1 MTPKLR
7 GCPVR
12 ATIASMRR
20 FTVAT
25 AVLAIALALRPAAA
39 AEPTLA
45 PLASPDSLDDMP
57 SAKPQDVARLL
68 RKVRQRH
75 GEDAI
80 VVQTHL
86 LLNAMQKG
94 SVLAT
99 GVRVERVEEAHG
111 KRFLRFVLET
121 GFVFDDSTRDR
132 VQRAQILWAS
142 IMEPTLARLEDGLQ
156 VEKAD
161 GMVVQMQSF
170 HRPYRTADE
179 LRTHI
184 DQPGTSEETRFYVAS
199 ADLDD
204 VVRGKRTLR
213 TLLAAAHPTV
223 DGADVSVAA
232 PADEM
237 VFTPGPE

>member
-1 MTPKLR
+1 
-7 GCPVR
+7 
-12 ATIASMRR
+12 MRR
-20 FTVAT
+20 FVVGC
-25 AVLAIALALRPAAA
+25 AVLAVVSTGRPVAAADPTPMPPAA
-39 AEPTLA
+39 
-45 PLASPDSLDDMP
+45 PDSLDDLP
-57 SAKPQDVARLL
+57 SAKPEDVARLL

-161 GMVVQMQSF
+161 GMVVQLQSF

-179 LRTHI
+179 LRAHI
-184 DQPGTSEETRFYVAS
+184 DEPGTSEETRFYVAS
-199 ADLDD
+199 ADLDE

-213 TLLAAAHPTV
+213 TLLATAHPTV
-223 DGADVSVAA
+223 DGADLAVAL
-232 PADEM
+232 PADDM
-237 VFTPGPE
+237 TLTPGPE

>member
-1 MTPKLR
+1 MHGFAVGWALL
-7 GCPVR
+7 
-12 ATIASMRR
+12 
-20 FTVAT
+20 
-25 AVLAIALALRPAAA
+25 AVLNLARPAFAVEA
-39 AEPTLA
+39 TPV
-45 PLASPDSLDDMP
+45 PPRPPDSLDDIP
-57 SAKPQDVARLL
+57 SAKPQDVARVL

-75 GEDAI
+75 GEDAV

-94 SVLAT
+94 AVLAT
-99 GVRVERVEEAHG
+99 GVRVDRVEEARG

-132 VQRAQILWAS
+132 VQRAQILWAT

-156 VEKAD
+156 VEHAD
-161 GMVVQMQSF
+161 GMVVQMQYF

-184 DQPGTSEETRFYVAS
+184 DEPGTAEEAQFYVAS

-204 VVRGKRTLR
+204 VVRGKRQLR
-213 TLLAAAHPTV
+213 DLLSRVRTTI
-223 DGADVSVAA
+223 DGADLVITP
-232 PADEM
+232 PATGATL
-237 VFTPGPE
+237 TPGPE